1 MDRSFV
7 RSQLAS
13 HYVLLSCEG
22 SFEAVVVKRLIEGK
36 RLLTQSDYLV
46 EDSRTAELYTRL
58 RKPADIIARFLRYD
72 YPSEAGD
79 GKLVLARIVDK
90 EAKTGKA
97 DRSYHGRVI
106 PFDFVTRP
114 EIEMLAVIKED
125 AESRWDAARR
135 KDKQLNVSQFCKAE
149 LGLSKSFAQL
159 EKYWADVDELVWC
172 IGAYHKKHGKSGL
185 LDISDLLA

>member
-1 MDRSFV
+1 MDRSYV
-7 RSQLAS
+7 RKQLAS
-13 HYVLLSCEG
+13 HYVLVSCEG
-22 SFEAVVVKRLIEGK
+22 SFEAVVVKRLIEGN
-36 RLLTQSDYLV
+36 RLLMQSDYLV

-90 EAKTGKA
+90 EAKTGRA

-135 KDKQLNVSQFCKAE
+135 KD
-149 LGLSKSFAQL
+149 
-159 EKYWADVDELVWC
+159 
-172 IGAYHKKHGKSGL
+172 
-185 LDISDLLA
+185 